1 MEALDDDVLIRSE
14 LTTHTDIKKPAS
26 PVGFFTPSDH
36 PFSSS
41 LFVNDDKCCWV
52 VVKNSPVLM

>member
-14 LTTHTDIKKPAS
+14 LTTHTDIKKPTS

-36 PFSSS
+36 PFTYS
-41 LFVNDDKCCWV
+41 LFVDE
-52 VVKNSPVLM
+52 